1 MNNKVRWAAIVLLA
15 IVTTGCASTSEL
27 RDELS
32 AVRSIAEQAL
42 AESQRASEQA
52 ASAEAQANEAKNCC
66 MQNSE
71 KIDRAF
77 ERSMM
82 K

>member
-1 MNNKVRWAAIVLLA
+1 MNNIIQWIAIVLLA
-15 IVTTGCASTSEL
+15 IVATGCASTTEL

-42 AESQRASEQA
+42 AESQRASAQA
-52 ASAEAQANEAKNCC
+52 ANAQAQADEANKCC